1 MNRKVIVGSLVGV
14 ALLAAVPLLVVAG
27 ERGGCPIGAGRHGMF
42 GRHGGFAKM
51 HGVADQLDLSRD
63 QKEALHQIFDRTREQ
78 SVSSKQALHE
88 SFVDAGQVLLA
99 DPGNLA
105 GARAVLDQ
113 NDAAVEQLKTTMLA
127 SVSEGLK
134 VLTPEQR
141 QKLSVLLASHR
152 SVE

>member
-27 ERGGCPIGAGRHGMF
+27 ERGGCPIGSGRHGML

-51 HGVADQLDLSRD
+51 HAVADELDLSRD

-78 SVSSKQALHE
+78 SVASKKALHE

-99 DPGNLA
+99 DPANVA
-105 GARAVLDQ
+105 GARSALDQ
-113 NDAAVEQLKTTMLA
+113 NDAAVEQLKTTILA